1 MLVGAS
7 CVEVKTEA
15 DSIAVTE
22 CSQDDNSTIG
32 MFPISDDIFSVFVH
46 KGDKLSFSLSLF
58 FAQCCGTNWHLN
70 CELIPVIGLRQALKK
85 LPFLSYTVH

>member
-1 MLVGAS
+1 MLVGVS

-32 MFPISDDIFSVFVH
+32 MFPISDDIFSVFGAAEALLYIKVINS
-46 KGDKLSFSLSLF
+46 KLSLSL
-58 FAQCCGTNWHLN
+58 
-70 CELIPVIGLRQALKK
+70 
-85 LPFLSYTVH
+85 

>member
-1 MLVGAS
+1 VLVGAS

-32 MFPISDDIFSVFVH
+32 MFPISDDIFSVFRNSCGFVVY
-46 KGDKLSFSLSLF
+46 KGDKFKTVTFSVAGPTFWNRLAVEPLTYSADRLK
-58 FAQCCGTNWHLN
+58 A
-70 CELIPVIGLRQALKK
+70 ALKR
-85 LPFLSYTVH
+85 F

>member
-32 MFPISDDIFSVFVH
+32 MFPISDDIFSVLRAAVVFFYIKVINS
-46 KGDKLSFSLSLF
+46 KLLLSL
-58 FAQCCGTNWHLN
+58 
-70 CELIPVIGLRQALKK
+70 
-85 LPFLSYTVH
+85 